1 MNRLFFRKINHAV
14 TRLLKWV
21 CCHSLRPLKKKLV
34 QWTLWGRLEDKVFEP
49 CHLPHANEGETLNS
63 ASSASVFL
71 VEAEE
76 QKKIMYMIG

>member
-1 MNRLFFRKINHAV
+1 M
-14 TRLLKWV
+14 
-21 CCHSLRPLKKKLV
+21 
-34 QWTLWGRLEDKVFEP
+34 QWTLWGKLEDKVFEP
-49 CHLPHANEGETLNS
+49 CHLPHAEGETLNS